1 MRLLVPR
8 AWRRGLFYGVGLM
21 KSWTPSGAMAASVEI
36 TSSNVQRG
44 DVIQIGGQP
53 CRVADLFQ
61 LPRGAKRL
69 LFESG
74 ELLTIHPRTRL
85 VAVRV
90 LRRW

>member
-1 MRLLVPR
+1 MRLLLPR
-8 AWRRGLFYGVGLM
+8 AGLLDYSDGRDLM
-21 KSWTPSGAMAASVEI
+21 NTWTPSGAMASTVEI
-36 TSSNVQRG
+36 TSTNVQRG

-69 LFESG
+69 LFDSG
-74 ELLTIHPRTRL
+74 DLLTMHPRTRL